1 MGVFKRS
8 AIMALVL
15 SFVLSGCGGG
25 GGSGG
30 NIPESFDEL
39 SEAANDQSVD
49 LTASAK
55 AFADAYNALSE
66 FDPTTATGEDIVKP
80 LEEMVA
86 AGEAFQA
93 DLDRYNELI
102 EAYGAKTASASV
114 SKGVGVTKQSV
125 DPLLVLDIGNLIEA
139 GKSEADAINEMI
151 AGGADPDD
159 IHAAMNEYK
168 TKHMGNA
175 FKTGVTAIVGG
186 GAGAVAGLAAATA
199 GAPVLVVTGIAIGTG
214 VVVGAIWSWCTS
226 SSSMVVK
233 ADGDSQTCSI
243 ATVEGTTITLPD
255 GSTGVAYTLP
265 QGGPGNLCLH
275 AEGMAPVCVNTT
287 VDSDGNK
294 ITTCFVEAAADGA
307 EGAKACEDGTET
319 GAQDIV
325 GADCATDV
333 MSVNA
338 SAAVSGG
345 ATVTVVT
352 NLPTNACTIS
362 YSVVGTDGYTQS
374 GTPTTDASGR
384 VSFGIPEGADGV
396 HDTVSITATASGAS
410 TVIGYTF

>member
-1 MGVFKRS
+1 MMAIRKS
-8 AIMALVL
+8 AVMMLIV
-15 SFVLSGCGGG
+15 SFVFAGCGGG
-25 GGSGG
+25 GGGG
-30 NIPESFDEL
+30 GDIPESFDEL
-39 SEAANDQSVD
+39 SEAANDQSAD
-49 LTASAK
+49 LAASAK

-66 FDPTTATGEDIVKP
+66 FDPTTATGTDVVKP
-80 LEEMVA
+80 LEDMVA
-86 AGEAFQA
+86 AGETFDA

-114 SKGVGVTKQSV
+114 SKGVNVTKQSV
-125 DPLLVLDIGNLIEA
+125 DPLLVLDIKNLIEA
-139 GKSEADAINEMI
+139 GKTEADAINAMI
-151 AGGADPDD
+151 ANGADPDD
-159 IHAAMNEYK
+159 INAAMNEYK
-168 TKHMGNA
+168 IKHMGNA
-175 FKTGVTAIVGG
+175 FRTGVTAIVGA
-186 GAGAVAGLAAATA
+186 GAGAIAGAAAATA
-199 GAPVLVVTGIAIGTG
+199 GAPVLVVTGIAVGTG
-214 VVVGAIWSWCTS
+214 VVIGAIWSWCTS
-226 SSSMVVK
+226 PSSMVIK

-275 AEGMAPVCVNTT
+275 ADGMAPVCVNTT

-294 ITTCFVEAAADGA
+294 ITTCFVEASADGA
-307 EGAKACEDGTET
+307 DGAKACEDGTET
-319 GAQDIV
+319 GAQDVV

-362 YSVVGTDGYTQS
+362 YSVVGTDG
-374 GTPTTDASGR
+374 R
-384 VSFGIPEGADGV
+384 VSFSIPEGASGV